1 MAWPTTNN
9 PRNNFVTL
17 RLTDDEAADVDWLQ
31 SQTSARNRSDTVRKA
46 LDRVVAAE
54 KKRAQRA
61 KKSKAPG
68 PGLLDPTHEEGEDS

>member
-9 PRNNFVTL
+9 PRDNFVTL

-31 SQTSARNRSDTVRKA
+31 AQTGGKNRSDTVRKA
-46 LDRVVAAE
+46 LDRVVSAE

-61 KKSKAPG
+61 RRASKAPG
-68 PGLLDPTHEEGEDS
+68 PGMLDPTHEDQP